1 MKWIP
6 KEDVFIYAFA
16 PRKEFHQILCPEHV
30 PTKREVLKIVMSL
43 FDPLGFASFFLV
55 HGKVLI
61 QEIWA
66 SGSHWDQPIKDEIC
80 ERWHRWTEMFDQLVK
95 LRIPR
100 SYFSSAI
107 PTEFNN
113 LQIHIFVDASEAA
126 YSCVGYFRLDSES
139 GIQVSL
145 IGAKTKVAPLK
156 TLSIPRLELKAAVL
170 GARFMESIQA
180 NHTFHVSQKY
190 YWSDS
195 STVIAWIRS
204 DHRRYNKFVELRI
217 GEILMLSDP
226 CDWKW
231 VPSKINVADHATKWN
246 KGLSFQNDSEWFK
259 GPNFLYDPE
268 LTWPQ
273 QRTISTTQ
281 EEIKRCH
288 THWTPS
294 PLIDVSR
301 FSQWTRLHRA
311 MAYVLRFI
319 DNLRRKRNRQPL
331 VIGLLQHEELVR
343 SEQSLWKI
351 AQLEAFPVEVESLSK
366 TRGPPEERHPT
377 VAKSSSIYRSWPFM
391 DSDGVVRMRG
401 RLGSAFYIPVEA
413 RYPANLP
420 RQHRLTTTI
429 K

>member
-1 MKWIP
+1 M
-6 KEDVFIYAFA
+6 
-16 PRKEFHQILCPEHV
+16 
-30 PTKREVLKIVMSL
+30 
-43 FDPLGFASFFLV
+43 G
-55 HGKVLI
+55 
-61 QEIWA
+61 
-66 SGSHWDQPIKDEIC
+66 
-80 ERWHRWTEMFDQLVK
+80 
-95 LRIPR
+95 
-100 SYFSSAI
+100 
-107 PTEFNN
+107 
-113 LQIHIFVDASEAA
+113 
-126 YSCVGYFRLDSES
+126 
-139 GIQVSL
+139 
-145 IGAKTKVAPLK
+145 
-156 TLSIPRLELKAAVL
+156 
-170 GARFMESIQA
+170 SIQP

-413 RYPANLP
+413 RYPAILP
-420 RQHRLTTTI
+420 RQHRITTLI
-429 K
+429 IEWCH